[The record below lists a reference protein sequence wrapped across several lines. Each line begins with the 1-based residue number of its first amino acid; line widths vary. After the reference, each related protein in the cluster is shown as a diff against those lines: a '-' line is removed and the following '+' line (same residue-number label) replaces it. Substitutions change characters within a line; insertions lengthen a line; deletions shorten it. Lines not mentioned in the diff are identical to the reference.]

1 LVQEYFLTG
10 HRIPPKSFGS
20 LAVNLNVLVLT
31 MR

>member
-20 LAVNLNVLVLT
+20 
-31 MR
+31 R